1 MYKLGSPEFYK
12 DNSNDVQKI
21 NKPTQNSCFLTILAI
36 TDKIDLNKKQGVY

>member
-21 NKPTQNSCFLTILAI
+21 NKQTPDSLFLTILPI
-36 TDKIDLNKKQGVY
+36 TGKIDLNEKQGAY